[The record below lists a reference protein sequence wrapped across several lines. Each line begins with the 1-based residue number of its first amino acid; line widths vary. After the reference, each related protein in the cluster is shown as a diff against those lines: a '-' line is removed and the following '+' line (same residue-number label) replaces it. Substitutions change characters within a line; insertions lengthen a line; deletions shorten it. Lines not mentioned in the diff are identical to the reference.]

1 MTERTLAPPSTSVE
15 GRDFWAAAA
24 QGRLLLKGC
33 GSCGR
38 LHWYPRAI
46 CPFCSA
52 DATQWQ
58 PASGKGTIYS
68 YSIMRQVPEP
78 YVIAYVTLAEG
89 PTLLTN
95 ITDTGFDAIAIGKPV
110 ELVFAPTEGGPPLPL
125 FKVTDAAV

>member
-1 MTERTLAPPSTSVE
+1 VTQRTYATPAVSVE
-15 GRDFWAAAA
+15 GRDFWADAT
-24 QGRLLLKGC
+24 QGRLLIKGC

-46 CPFCSA
+46 CPFCFA
-52 DATQWQ
+52 DATLWQ

-68 YSIMRQVPEP
+68 YGIMRQVSEP

-95 ITDTGFDAIAIGKPV
+95 ITDTDFDDIAIGKAV

-125 FKVTDAAV
+125 FKVIDVGA